1 MTPFSDIPALMLG
14 PLEGKGDEAWF
25 NTPPGAWCPGQIVD
39 HIATAIENSAKGFA
53 SRVDKP
59 PMQRRPR
66 AVPQV
71 VAQFIVFR
79 IGVFPVRRRAPESAL
94 PKDRP
99 ERAATERRLHVAVAA
114 FQELERTLLPRRAHD
129 LFVKHPVFG
138 DLTLGE
144 FMTFHIRHAEHH
156 ARQVKARIP

>member
-1 MTPFSDIPALMLG
+1 MFVGVPTS
-14 PLEGKGDEAWF
+14 
-25 NTPPGAWCPGQIVD
+25 
-39 HIATAIENSAKGFA
+39 
-53 SRVDKP
+53 VDKP